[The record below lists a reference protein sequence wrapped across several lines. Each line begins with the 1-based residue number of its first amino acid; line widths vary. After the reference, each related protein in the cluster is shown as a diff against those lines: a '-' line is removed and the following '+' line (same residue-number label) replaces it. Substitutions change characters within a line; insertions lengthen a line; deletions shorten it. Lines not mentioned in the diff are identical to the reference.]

1 MPIDANSLACGLA
14 AYKREAVITPD
25 VRTDP
30 RWKDWAWLA
39 QAYRYRACWSFP
51 VEATSGKV
59 VGTFTLYREEVGE
72 PTARDRELAMRFAQ
86 SAAIIISRQ
95 QEADE
100 RAHGVEAL
108 RRGDRQKDEFLAML
122 AHELRNPLAPIANAG
137 ELLTRV
143 LTGHPGA
150 QAAVDMIKRQAAQL
164 TRLVD
169 DLLDISRIT
178 QGRITLQRGPVDLA
192 GVVTQGIGTVEPRL
206 REKRHTLTVET
217 TTSDEPLFVEGD
229 MARLVQCVGNILT
242 NAVKY
247 TDPGGVIRVWTR
259 PRGAHAVI
267 GIADNGSG
275 ISAELLPHVF
285 DLFVQSTRTLDRAQ
299 GGLGIGLAVVK
310 RLVHMHQGEIA
321 VHSEGVGHGATFE
334 ILLPCI
340 ARPSESAVETDIAK
354 ISPRRVLVV
363 DDNRDAADSLAMLL
377 ALQGHTPVVAY
388 RGDEA
393 IARAQTFLPEVA
405 LLAIGLPGM
414 SGYELARRLRAM
426 PQLAGIRLVAI
437 TGYGQPEDDQHTRE
451 AGFDE
456 HLIKPIDHKALQ
468 RSLSGRAGSERS
480 GGA

>member
-1 MPIDANSLACGLA
+1 
-14 AYKREAVITPD
+14 
-25 VRTDP
+25 
-30 RWKDWAWLA
+30 
-39 QAYRYRACWSFP
+39 
-51 VEATSGKV
+51 
-59 VGTFTLYREEVGE
+59 
-72 PTARDRELAMRFAQ
+72 
-86 SAAIIISRQ
+86 
-95 QEADE
+95 
-100 RAHGVEAL
+100 
-108 RRGDRQKDEFLAML
+108 ML

-169 DLLDISRIT
+169 ELLDISRIT

-192 GVVTQGIGTVEPRL
+192 GVVTQGIETVEPRL

-267 GIADNGSG
+267 GISDNGSG

-405 LLAIGLPGM
+405 LLDIGLPGM